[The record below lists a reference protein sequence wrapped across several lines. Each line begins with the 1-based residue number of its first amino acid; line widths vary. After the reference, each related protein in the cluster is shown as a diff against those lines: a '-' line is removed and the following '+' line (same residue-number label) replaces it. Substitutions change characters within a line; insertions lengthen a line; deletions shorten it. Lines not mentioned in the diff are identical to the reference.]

1 MKKID
6 WNGLTKEQVARKR
19 DEFGLNQLE
28 QKRKEPCYL
37 KILHIILEPMFLLL
51 IVAALIYFFLGEPK
65 DGLIM
70 LVFVVVII
78 AIEVI

>member
-28 QKRKEPCYL
+28 QKGRSR
-37 KILHIILEPMFLLL
+37 FT
-51 IVAALIYFFLGEPK
+51 
-65 DGLIM
+65 
-70 LVFVVVII
+70 
-78 AIEVI
+78 